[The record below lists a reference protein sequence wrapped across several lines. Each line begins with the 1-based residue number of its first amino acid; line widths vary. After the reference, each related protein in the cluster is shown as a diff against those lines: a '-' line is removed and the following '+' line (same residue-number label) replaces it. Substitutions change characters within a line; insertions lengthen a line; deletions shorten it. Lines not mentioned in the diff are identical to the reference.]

1 MARSDVVLCAP
12 VRTAIG
18 TYGGA
23 LKALPATELGA
34 AVIQAAI
41 ERAGLQ
47 GSDIDTVVMGQVVQA
62 GAKMNPAR
70 QAMIAAGIP
79 LTVPA
84 LKPARQE
91 VDRERE
97 AVHFREERNQ
107 ESAEGAK
114 GPPVTACLRLEKAV
128 GEQDEDGRIDEH

>member
-84 LKPARQE
+84 LTVNRVCGSGGSTSAR
-91 VDRERE
+91 
-97 AVHFREERNQ
+97 
-107 ESAEGAK
+107 
-114 GPPVTACLRLEKAV
+114 L
-128 GEQDEDGRIDEH
+128 